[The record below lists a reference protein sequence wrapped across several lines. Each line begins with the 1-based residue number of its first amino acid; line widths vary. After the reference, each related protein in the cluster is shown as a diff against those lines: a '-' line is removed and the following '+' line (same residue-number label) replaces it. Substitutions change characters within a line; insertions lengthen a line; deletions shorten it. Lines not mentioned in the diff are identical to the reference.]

1 MHLGDLVSWWHFFS
15 PQRHQGTKTH
25 QGIPDKFK
33 KLKIGLIS
41 DTHGWIHPRLFEHFN
56 DVDEIW
62 HAGDI
67 GNIETADAL
76 SVFKPLRAVYGNV
89 DNAVV
94 RRVFKETL
102 IFNAEE
108 VKIFITHIGG
118 TPGHYDKRILARL
131 KNDPPRILMCG
142 HSHIAKVQND
152 PKSGFLYI
160 NPGAAGYQGFHM
172 YMTAMKL
179 CIEGTRI
186 HDLQVI
192 ELGERGKVILPD
204 HQG

>member
-1 MHLGDLVSWWHFFS
+1 M
-15 PQRHQGTKTH
+15 
-25 QGIPDKFK
+25 
-33 KLKIGLIS
+33 KIGLIS
-41 DTHGWIHPRLFEHFN
+41 DTHGWIHPRLFEYFG

-67 GNIETADAL
+67 GNLETADAL
-76 SVFKPLRAVYGNV
+76 SVFKPLRAVYGNI
-89 DNAVV
+89 DNAIV
-94 RRVFKETL
+94 RRVFKEDL
-102 IFNAEE
+102 IFKAEE

-118 TPGHYDKRILARL
+118 TPGHYNKRVSASL
-131 KNDPPRILMCG
+131 KNDPPGIFMCG

-152 PKSGFLYI
+152 PKSGFLFI
-160 NPGAAGYQGFHM
+160 NPGAAGYQGFHK

-179 CIEGTRI
+179 CIDGTRI

-192 ELGERGKVILPD
+192 ELGERGKVILPG